1 MDNKP
6 GKRKSRLN
14 NIRGRLNSGAYDM
27 AKFKANEKNLREKVA
42 FFEKKEAANEF
53 KDYMIPR
60 YDEAKELYARLLAA
74 KSGNPTATVAGMA
87 APIADTAASLQT
99 LFSPGG
105 GTVFA
110 NTLSSAPPP
119 AKVARSRTARKQALI
134 PYNEAEA
141 AALAATAPV
150 TSVAPLTL
158 KKLNKKRRE
167 AAEAKTLAE
176 GTYAAP
182 AFNPPQNTLATVGQP
197 YGAYGSNGTFVTQG
211 TLAPVY
217 NLGTEGGTNYGRS
230 FNNLATYQTAVPAV
244 ATVRVSPKQTRR
256 RKTPTPVFNEYY
268 EQAALEALPLPELYN
283 PYTGVKFLPTEDPL
297 PPIENAY
304 FELKDLLKATHKK
317 AATLRKKS
325 KQASKRKSKKVKFTN
340 TANTLVPS
348 HLLAGASTYVPPQLI
363 GANQRYVNK
372 YHPNNFQRFLV

>member
-42 FFEKKEAANEF
+42 YFEKKEAANEF

-60 YDEAKELYARLLAA
+60 YDEARDLYARLLAM
-74 KSGNPTATVAGMA
+74 KPGSSTAAATA
-87 APIADTAASLQT
+87 APLAT
-99 LFSPGG
+99 LSPGG
-105 GTVFA
+105 GTLFA

-134 PYNEAEA
+134 PYNEAEV

-176 GTYAAP
+176 GTFLLP

-197 YGAYGSNGTFVTQG
+197 YGAYGNNGTFVTQG
-211 TLAPVY
+211 TVAPVY

-244 ATVRVSPKQTRR
+244 TSVQVSPKQTRR
-256 RKTPTPVFNEYY
+256 RRTVTPVYNEYY
-268 EQAALEALPLPELYN
+268 EQAALTAAPLPELYN

-304 FELKDLLKATHKK
+304 FELKDILKATHKK
-317 AATLRKKS
+317 AATLRKKA
-325 KQASKRKSKKVKFTN
+325 KQASKRKTKKVQFPN
-340 TANTLVPS
+340 NTLAS
-348 HLLAGASTYVPPQLI
+348 LAGASTYVPPELI